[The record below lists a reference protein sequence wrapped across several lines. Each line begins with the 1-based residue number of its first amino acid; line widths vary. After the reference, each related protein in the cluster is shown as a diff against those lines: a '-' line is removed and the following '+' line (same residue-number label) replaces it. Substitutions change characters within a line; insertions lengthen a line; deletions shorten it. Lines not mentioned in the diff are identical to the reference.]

1 VANGEIVFYG
11 TAAIGLPILKELHK
25 NFRLSLIITQP
36 DSHGGRQRQAIIP
49 AVKLFALEN
58 SLAMIQ
64 PPSLR
69 EPGLTET
76 ISRSHPVI
84 AVAVAYGQFIPRA
97 LYSLPRFKT
106 INVHFSLLPAYRGAA
121 PVQRA
126 IENGENRSGITIFE
140 ISAHMDAGDIW
151 TQEEVIINPNDT
163 CGSYQLRLGKLAAPL
178 LLKTMEQIFLDKI
191 RKHPQDNSLATL
203 ARPVKKSEG
212 QVDWNLPARHLVNKL
227 RAFTP
232 WPGLFFS
239 MGNRQIKI
247 ISAGISHQVHQVQA
261 GNILALDA
269 PSLKVACGQ
278 GSVLEISGIQPE
290 GKKEMSPRQYSLGN
304 RFPERLA

>member
-11 TAAIGLPILKELHK
+11 TAAIGLPILQELHK
-25 NFRLSLIITQP
+25 HYRLSLIITQP
-36 DSHGGRQRQAIIP
+36 DSHGGRHRQAIIP
-49 AVKLFALEN
+49 AVKQFALEN
-58 SLAMIQ
+58 NLAVIQ

-69 EPGLTET
+69 EPGLAET
-76 ISRSHPVI
+76 ISRIHPDI
-84 AVAVAYGQFIPRA
+84 AVVVAYGQFIPCE
-97 LYSLPRFKT
+97 LYSLPHFKT

-140 ISAHMDAGDIW
+140 ICSKMDAGDIW
-151 TQEEVIINPNDT
+151 SQKEVIILPDDT
-163 CGSYQLRLGKLAAPL
+163 CGSYQQRLGELAAPFL
-178 LLKTMEQIFLDKI
+178 LATIMQIFTDKI

-212 QVDWNLPARHLVNKL
+212 RVDWNLPARQLVNRL

-232 WPGLFFS
+232 WPGLFFA
-239 MGNRQIKI
+239 MANRQIKI
-247 ISAGISHQVHQVQA
+247 VSAGISRQVHQIQA

-269 PSLKVACGQ
+269 HSLKVACGQ
-278 GSVLEISGIQPE
+278 GTVLEISGIQPE

-304 RFPERLA
+304 RFPERLS